1 MKNNKVALLL
11 GLVLGLGTTA
21 VVMHNVNADCVNL
34 YVDYGTL
41 QNGEKFQECL
51 PVNGRTNALDLLSTA
66 GFTTEGT
73 LEYGEAI
80 LCRLN
85 NLPDATVETCE
96 SMPPAEAYWAVLVK
110 EHQVVPVP
118 LGITGAWGWAQTGI
132 DGVYLNPGDSLGL
145 VFADNGE
152 VRFP

>member
-1 MKNNKVALLL
+1 MNKTTIAMAAIV
-11 GLVLGLGTTA
+11 GFLGTGI
-21 VVMHNVNADCVNL
+21 VFHNINADCVNV

-41 QNGEKFQECL
+41 KNNEKVEECIA
-51 PVNGRTNALDLLSTA
+51 VDGKTNALDLLSTA

-73 LEYGEAI
+73 LEYGEAV

-85 NLPDATVETCE
+85 NLPDATAETCE
-96 SMPPAEAYWAVLVK
+96 SMPPAEAYWGVLVR
-110 EHQVVPVP
+110 EHQVVPIP
-118 LGITGAWGWAQTGI
+118 FGIVGAWGWAQTGI